1 MLKSETASISKGGF
15 EKMISRR
22 AFNWITYISLV
33 VIFLLLIGMLT
44 RVIPREYYIYALT
57 VAILLFALRI
67 VLRVQ
72 FFIQERRGRYGKEN

>member
-1 MLKSETASISKGGF
+1 
-15 EKMISRR
+15 MISRR

-72 FFIQERRGRYGKEN
+72 FLIQERRGRYGKED